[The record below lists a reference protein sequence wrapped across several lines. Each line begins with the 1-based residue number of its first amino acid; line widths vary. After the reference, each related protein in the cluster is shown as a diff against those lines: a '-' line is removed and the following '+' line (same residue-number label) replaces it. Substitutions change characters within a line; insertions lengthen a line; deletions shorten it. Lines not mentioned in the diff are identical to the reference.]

1 MPTSVTRRRGMS
13 SRSSQA
19 SRSSRPYGYS
29 SKSHTD
35 YRTVTN
41 TFKSKISSYQML
53 WKQTKGPAKYHRP
66 SPVALNHLA
75 KWVDKGAVIQTV
87 TNTQLKRWSRTNK
100 SFTSPTSAKKVL
112 FNKFGKA
119 PIKAIYCDKGGNF
132 LVATSPT
139 YNGKQFRFP
148 R

>member
-1 MPTSVTRRRGMS
+1 MATSVTRRRGMV

-19 SRSSRPYGYS
+19 GRSYGYS
-29 SKSHTD
+29 PKTHAD

-41 TFKSKISSYQML
+41 TFKWKISSYQTL
-53 WKQTKGPAKYHRP
+53 WKQIQGPAKYHRP
-66 SPVALNHLA
+66 SPVALNSLA

-87 TNTQLKRWSRTNK
+87 TNAQLKRWSRTNK
-100 SFTSPTSAKKVL
+100 TFTSPTSAKKVL

-139 YNGKQFRFP
+139 FNGKQFKFP